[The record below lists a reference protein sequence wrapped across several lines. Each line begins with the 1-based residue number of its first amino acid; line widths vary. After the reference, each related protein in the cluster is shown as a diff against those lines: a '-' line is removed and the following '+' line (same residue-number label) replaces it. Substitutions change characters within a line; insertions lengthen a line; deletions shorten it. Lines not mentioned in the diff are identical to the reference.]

1 MQIDINVVSDF
12 VCPWC
17 FIGKDRL
24 MRAVAQ
30 FSEAYPEH
38 AVRIHWL
45 PYFLN
50 GYTPANGEPYR
61 PFLEK
66 KFGSARAVDALFA
79 KLRDAATP
87 DGLKFAF
94 EDIQL
99 RPNTVRAHRLIYR
112 AQSRGARPERVQA
125 LVSGLFEAYF
135 QQGKDIG
142 DVEVLADIAAAAGE
156 RREVILEYLNSP
168 EDAEAVRRMA
178 GQLASQGVE
187 GVPFFILNRSLAVS
201 GAQSLA
207 ALGAA
212 IRQVAGVHVS

>member
-1 MQIDINVVSDF
+1 MHIDINVVSDF

-17 FIGKDRL
+17 FLGRDRL

-30 FSEAYPEH
+30 FSEAHPEH
-38 AVRIHWL
+38 PVRIHWL

-50 GYTPANGEPYR
+50 PETPAAGEPYR

-79 KLRDAATP
+79 KLREAARP
-87 DGLKFAF
+87 DGLQFAF
-94 EDIQL
+94 EDITT
-99 RPNTVRAHRLIYR
+99 RPNTLRAHRLIYL

-125 LVSGLFEAYF
+125 LVGGLFEAYF
-135 QQGKDIG
+135 RQGRDIG
-142 DVEVLADIAAAAGE
+142 DVETLADIAVAAGE
-156 RREVILEYLNSP
+156 RREAIVEYLSGD

-178 GQLASQGVE
+178 GQLVRQGVE

-212 IRQVAGVHVS
+212 IRQVAGVRVS

>member
-1 MQIDINVVSDF
+1 MQVDINVVSDF

-17 FIGKDRL
+17 FLGKDRL
-24 MRAVAQ
+24 TRAVAQ
-30 FSEAYPEH
+30 FSQDYPEH
-38 AVRIHWL
+38 PVRVHWL

-50 GYTPANGEPYR
+50 PDTPAKGEPYR

-79 KLRDAATP
+79 KLRDAAAP
-87 DGLKFAF
+87 DGLSFAF
-94 EDIQL
+94 EDIKM
-99 RPNTVRAHRLIYR
+99 RPNTLRAHRLIYR

-135 QQGKDIG
+135 QQGRDIG
-142 DVEVLADIAAAAGE
+142 DIETLADIAAAAGE
-156 RREVILEYLNSP
+156 RRESIVEYLTGV

-178 GQLASQGVE
+178 GQLSRQGVE

-201 GAQSLA
+201 GAQSIA
-207 ALGAA
+207 AIGAA
-212 IRQVAGVHVS
+212 IRQVAGVRVS

>member
-17 FIGKDRL
+17 FIGRDRL

-30 FSEAYPEH
+30 FNEAHPEH
-38 AVRIHWL
+38 VVNIHWL

-50 GYTPANGEPYR
+50 PDTPARGEPYR

-66 KFGSARAVDALFA
+66 KFGGSRAVDALFA
-79 KLRDAATP
+79 RVREAAQP
-87 DGLKFAF
+87 DGLELAF
-94 EDIQL
+94 EKISL
-99 RPNTVRAHRLIYR
+99 RPNTLRAHRLIYR
-112 AQSRGARPERVQA
+112 AQSRGARPERIQA
-125 LVSGLFEAYF
+125 LVGGVFEAYF
-135 QQGKDIG
+135 QQGRDIG
-142 DVEVLADIAAAAGE
+142 DVETLADIAAACGE
-156 RREVILEYLNSP
+156 RREVIVEYLSGS
-168 EDAEAVRRMA
+168 EDAEAVQRMA
-178 GQLASQGVE
+178 GQLSKQGVK

-212 IRQVAGVHVS
+212 LRQVAGVRVS